1 MLDSKDGL
9 LNRLSVVPVSRRMV
23 VPGRVLCVSE
33 EREVT
38 RHEVLMMAGVHVRQ
52 GSQGFWWWCRCR
64 RACWVG
70 GNDEGC

>member
-38 RHEVLMMAGVHVRQ
+38 RHEVLMMAGARVRQ
-52 GSQGFWWWCRCR
+52 GSRG
-64 RACWVG
+64 VLVVVSVSEGLLG
-70 GNDEGC
+70 GGQ